1 MADIVDFPG
10 RMQGRQA
17 EEERVGLTQK
27 MLPIMAETI
36 EKFIAMGASNEHIVI
51 LLQAAIQELKAEGQ
65 GK

>member
-10 RMQGRQA
+10 RMQGRHA

-36 EKFIAMGASNEHIVI
+36 EKFIAMGASNEHIVTI
-51 LLQAAIQELKAEGQ
+51 LQATIQELKG
-65 GK
+65 

>member
-1 MADIVDFPG
+1 MADIVDLQG
-10 RMQGRQA
+10 RMQARQA
-17 EEERVGLTQK
+17 EEQRLDLTAK
-27 MLPIMAETI
+27 MLPIMAATI